1 MVNEMSNLMSTGQMG
16 NFILRPVYQEKAQ
29 AMRLID
35 RDQLTSLSRLS
46 LVIPDLHI
54 VAHKLRPG
62 SLSLYSSY
70 FKCCISNNI

>member
-1 MVNEMSNLMSTGQMG
+1 MVNEMSNFMSTGQMG
-16 NFILRPVYQEKAQ
+16 NFILRPVYQEKAR

-35 RDQLTSLSRLS
+35 QLTPLSRLS

-62 SLSLYSSY
+62 SLSLYSGY